1 MSLFY
6 CVCVLLRLVYHIR
19 VLRTLLGCVLKS
31 LCSSMSVFLCR
42 DVLYRLY
49 SSRYIMLN
57 IICVPPCMRYAM
69 SVLHNGCVLLF
80 PCLTT
85 SMFHSDDVLQ
95 CLWYTMP
102 MFHCAHITQRI
113 CSNVTMSHNKYL
125 LYTACATPCLF
136 SSVSLFHNGQ
146 VEQAVFMSYSIK
158 VPPSQC
164 FAAFISEHV
173 FVPPSLAMVFAH
185 YVIKEPFCF

>member
-1 MSLFY
+1 MSVIH
-6 CVCVLLRLVYHIR
+6 CVCVLLCLFYQIH
-19 VLRTLLGCVLKS
+19 VLRSLLGCVSQS
-31 LCSSMSVFLCR
+31 LCSCMCVPLRYVLC
-42 DVLYRLY
+42 RLY
-49 SSRYIMLN
+49 SSLHIMLN
-57 IICVPPCMRYAM
+57 SICVPHCMRHAM
-69 SVLHNGCVLLF
+69 SVFHNGCVLLF

-85 SMFHSDDVLQ
+85 SVFHSDDVLQ

-146 VEQAVFMSYSIK
+146 VEQAVFILYSI
-158 VPPSQC
+158 
-164 FAAFISEHV
+164 
-173 FVPPSLAMVFAH
+173 
-185 YVIKEPFCF
+185 